1 MPTSTST
8 STDPKNRA
16 SGPQNAPDPAVVAIV
31 SSPEYQ
37 QILGAVARGWCH
49 RINAGKPMD
58 PDLAVCIA
66 YEVHQLAAVRA

>member
-1 MPTSTST
+1 MLTSTST
-8 STDPKNRA
+8 PTAPEKRA
-16 SGPQNAPDPAVVAIV
+16 TGPQNAPDPAVVAIV

-58 PDLAVCIA
+58 PDLAACIA
-66 YEVHQLAAVRA
+66 YEVHQLAAVRS